1 MKSITQ
7 FIESYLNI
15 KIKNYLLKFIIK
27 FFILF
32 LLYIILL
39 ILFEKYTFLYPYS
52 KIKIFNSTYV
62 IIISIVFYLV
72 LKIII
77 HKRNIFNNSN
87 KQQLAKEL
95 INKISSKDRIINAL
109 QIYSKLDFKD
119 PYSDLTIKAI
129 EDTEKELNEVNLK
142 KKDYP
147 FNLIYILII
156 TIIVFV
162 SLIFFS
168 NNNYQATVRLISK
181 NTFFEKPLPFKLQF
195 KLDDLITFKGE
206 DYTINI
212 LGTNSMPKKI
222 TLFWENNNEIFSRV
236 ITQINNTYSYKFK
249 NLNSN
254 IKVWA
259 EYKNNAILPHKK
271 YTINSD
277 TINISPKTR
286 PKIKNLTINITP
298 PPYTKLDEFQHK
310 STLTKIN
317 VLKGSI
323 IRFKGEANKKIIA
336 SYLIADKDTINMKI
350 KNNIITSEI
359 EVSKSDNILIV
370 CYDKENNASL
380 KIKYFINAIND
391 MNPTVNIKS
400 PKNNIKIDENYLIE
414 LSGDII
420 DDFGINKAILEY
432 YILKPYYLDQ
442 DTTLNNNIII
452 ESNNNTIEYFKYKW
466 DLANLNIS
474 PGDELIYWVTAY
486 DNNTLNGPG
495 IGSSSVFK
503 ALFPSLEELFLEVEN
518 EQDNIFETFD
528 DMDESMEELKN
539 MYNEISNDILKE
551 EIGWE
556 QEKES
561 NQMANELEKISNKID
576 NLEAT
581 IEKIE
586 ELNQNNNLINEQLSD
601 KIETLQKM
609 FQNIMTPELI
619 KAIEELQKS
628 INENDFNKSLEKLKN
643 FEFEMED
650 LEKQLDRMIE
660 LFEKVVAEQKL
671 DELIKKINNM
681 ENLQKDISSEIEKQ
695 KNNSNIKSME
705 NKQIK
710 NTDDIFKTMQDAELL
725 IENNNNKIS
734 DSLNKLRNSS
744 TSKKLQ
750 TEIKN
755 ISNVD
760 NKKEVSNNIENHINN
775 IKNEL
780 EKIISEYNKNLAIE
794 ILNMYTRI
802 IKNLIDMSY
811 EQEIINNITKPIKY
825 KSNLNIK
832 DIANKENIILYQY
845 KNLFVQ
851 ISNLANKSFHM
862 KPEVSKMFGQIF
874 NYLIKTIN
882 NFEQGNINDAKNN
895 QKLVLEY
902 INKSIIL
909 LLQAMSEM
917 QSSNSYSGYD
927 EYLQKMQQ
935 LGQGQQLMNQGM
947 QSLLPMPFG
956 QPGQNGL
963 MQSLIEQQQKLMQEL
978 KELMEKNG
986 NPGGGGQEGE
996 GDLGKALQEMEE
1008 IIKDLENNIINEET
1022 FDKGERIYNKLL
1034 NHQKA
1039 NKEKGMDELWK
1050 TEDINNNE
1058 LIKNNIMN
1066 NLKTKKNIEIKE
1078 LYETLNNLNQNKNI
1092 TNENKKII
1100 KQYIKILIDEKTKEQ
1115 NDEK

>member
-27 FFILF
+27 FIILF

-39 ILFEKYTFLYPYS
+39 ILFEKYAFLYPYS

-195 KLDDLITFKGE
+195 KLNDLITFKGE

-222 TLFWENNNEIFSRV
+222 TLFWENNNEIYSRV

-336 SYLIADKDTINMKI
+336 SYLVTDKDTINMKI

-420 DDFGINKAILEY
+420 DDFGINKAI
-432 YILKPYYLDQ
+432 
-442 DTTLNNNIII
+442 
-452 ESNNNTIEYFKYKW
+452 
-466 DLANLNIS
+466 
-474 PGDELIYWVTAY
+474 
-486 DNNTLNGPG
+486 
-495 IGSSSVFK
+495 
-503 ALFPSLEELFLEVEN
+503 
-518 EQDNIFETFD
+518 
-528 DMDESMEELKN
+528 
-539 MYNEISNDILKE
+539 
-551 EIGWE
+551 
-556 QEKES
+556 
-561 NQMANELEKISNKID
+561 
-576 NLEAT
+576 
-581 IEKIE
+581 
-586 ELNQNNNLINEQLSD
+586 
-601 KIETLQKM
+601 
-609 FQNIMTPELI
+609 
-619 KAIEELQKS
+619 
-628 INENDFNKSLEKLKN
+628 
-643 FEFEMED
+643 
-650 LEKQLDRMIE
+650 
-660 LFEKVVAEQKL
+660 
-671 DELIKKINNM
+671 
-681 ENLQKDISSEIEKQ
+681 
-695 KNNSNIKSME
+695 
-705 NKQIK
+705 
-710 NTDDIFKTMQDAELL
+710 
-725 IENNNNKIS
+725 
-734 DSLNKLRNSS
+734 
-744 TSKKLQ
+744 
-750 TEIKN
+750 
-755 ISNVD
+755 
-760 NKKEVSNNIENHINN
+760 
-775 IKNEL
+775 
-780 EKIISEYNKNLAIE
+780 
-794 ILNMYTRI
+794 
-802 IKNLIDMSY
+802 
-811 EQEIINNITKPIKY
+811 
-825 KSNLNIK
+825 
-832 DIANKENIILYQY
+832 
-845 KNLFVQ
+845 
-851 ISNLANKSFHM
+851 
-862 KPEVSKMFGQIF
+862 
-874 NYLIKTIN
+874 
-882 NFEQGNINDAKNN
+882 
-895 QKLVLEY
+895 
-902 INKSIIL
+902 
-909 LLQAMSEM
+909 
-917 QSSNSYSGYD
+917 
-927 EYLQKMQQ
+927 
-935 LGQGQQLMNQGM
+935 
-947 QSLLPMPFG
+947 
-956 QPGQNGL
+956 
-963 MQSLIEQQQKLMQEL
+963 
-978 KELMEKNG
+978 
-986 NPGGGGQEGE
+986 
-996 GDLGKALQEMEE
+996 
-1008 IIKDLENNIINEET
+1008 
-1022 FDKGERIYNKLL
+1022 
-1034 NHQKA
+1034 
-1039 NKEKGMDELWK
+1039 
-1050 TEDINNNE
+1050 
-1058 LIKNNIMN
+1058 
-1066 NLKTKKNIEIKE
+1066 
-1078 LYETLNNLNQNKNI
+1078 
-1092 TNENKKII
+1092 
-1100 KQYIKILIDEKTKEQ
+1100 
-1115 NDEK
+1115 